1 MSVAPPTDS
10 TNAHR
15 ALETGTNAPVVCGT
29 SVVAS
34 PEATDSKPDL
44 EPRAYARTMRRILVV
59 LVGVGVAIRIA
70 RLVIPSPIWGDEAML
85 ALNFIDRDYEGLTHC
100 LDNGQVAPILFLWA
114 ERFILVTLGSSDW
127 AMRLVPF
134 LTSVGG
140 VFLFW
145 DFARRTVSP
154 TAATLAV
161 GMMAVSVWP
170 VSMAATAKPYACD
183 LFWSAMLLALAARWH
198 QRPERLWPLVGLV
211 AAVPF
216 ALGSSY
222 PVVFVAGAVSVYLL
236 PVAWRARRP
245 VQALFLS
252 YNLAMLAAF
261 ATTYLVVGR
270 AQIDPAASTTGS
282 FMRWYWRY
290 GFLPEYVWQWPL
302 WFLQANTGRMFAYPL
317 GDSNGG
323 STATTLL
330 CMMGVWWCWRNGS
343 RPLLVVCLVPFAL
356 NLVATALGKYPYAG
370 CCRLSQHVAPAICLL
385 AGVGWAYVLELYAPR
400 RTDRLGL
407 VRWAVGFLIVFGT
420 VELVHRCV
428 KVDHDQI
435 SRFSA
440 HLHNELN
447 EELQPGDRIVVRDL
461 AACDATTQ
469 WYLKRFGDR
478 VVDLHAG
485 EPLPTAERLWI
496 ITTAANKSP
505 EGSHQKFVESAKGW
519 QLVETFSFTVR
530 PNLADGQDVW
540 WYTSMT
546 CLVHPGDTRPPPRL
560 NVVP

>member
-1 MSVAPPTDS
+1 
-10 TNAHR
+10 
-15 ALETGTNAPVVCGT
+15 
-29 SVVAS
+29 
-34 PEATDSKPDL
+34 
-44 EPRAYARTMRRILVV
+44 MRRILVV
-59 LVGVGVAIRIA
+59 LVGVGVAIRIV

-85 ALNFIDRDYEGLTHC
+85 ALNFIDRDYAGLTRC
-100 LDNGQVAPILFLWA
+100 LSNAQVAPILFLWC
-114 ERFILVTLGSSDW
+114 ERFVLINVGTADW
-127 AMRLVPF
+127 AMRLIPF

-161 GMMAVSVWP
+161 GIMAVSVWP
-170 VSMAATAKPYACD
+170 VSMAATVKPYSGD
-183 LFWSAMLLALAARWH
+183 LFWSAMLLALAARWY

-211 AAVPF
+211 VAIPF

-222 PVVFVAGAVSVYLL
+222 PVVFVAGAVSLYLL

-245 VQALFLS
+245 AQALFVS

-261 ATTYLVVGR
+261 VVTYLVVGR
-270 AQIDPAASTTGS
+270 AQIDPDSGTTGS
-282 FMRWYWRY
+282 FMRWYWRN
-290 GFLPEYVWQWPL
+290 GFFPESVWQWPL

-330 CMMGVWWCWRNGS
+330 FLMGVWLCWRNES
-343 RPLLVVCLVPFAL
+343 RSLLIVCLVPFAL
-356 NLVATALGKYPYAG
+356 NLVAAALGKYPYGG
-370 CCRLSQHVAPAICLL
+370 CCRLSQHLAPAVCLL
-385 AGVGWAYVLELYAPR
+385 AGVGWAYVLEWYAPR
-400 RTDRLGL
+400 RADRLGL
-407 VRWAVGFLIVFGT
+407 VRLAAGFLIVFGT

-435 SRFSA
+435 SRFGA

-447 EELQPGDRIVVRDL
+447 EELQPGDRIVVRDM
-461 AACDATTQ
+461 AASDATTQ

-478 VVDLHAG
+478 VIDLHP
-485 EPLPTAERLWI
+485 EESLPSAERLWVI
-496 ITTAANKSP
+496 STAANKSP
-505 EGSHQKFVESAKGW
+505 LGSHQKFVEAAKGW
-519 QLVETFSFTVR
+519 QPVETFSFTVR

-540 WYTSMT
+540 WYTAMT
-546 CLVHPGDTRPPPRL
+546 CLVRPGDTRPPPRL